1 VGSGFCPTVR
11 GLPRTMLAP
20 DASVGNV
27 KKVMFV
33 YQSIELTIDYSVLDI
48 QSPYPLL
55 FFFAFRGI
63 IISTDPKQKGMRRFH
78 MTIGKN
84 IADLRKNSGMTQEQ
98 LAETLG
104 VSSQTIS
111 KWENEVTMPDIMLL
125 PVIAGCFDI
134 AVDELYHGRK
144 SKKKQNAVDYDE
156 IPEMLYDSLID
167 LTQRGWVDTV
177 EGKDIETEKEKMKS
191 YLAENRQVKTATFS
205 NKRGAVIAT
214 SEIGLLHRGKANA
227 DQLVQEGIGRVLEV
241 LSNTAV
247 RRVFA
252 YEMDNMNKPITA
264 PYVAK
269 KCDISPDEAAEALEL
284 LTEIHVNHL
293 TEVMLDE
300 NNSVRMYALNSD
312 ECIMYVLMI
321 LKTARLIDEN
331 KQHYFNYRGS
341 YNNLWIQ

>member
-1 VGSGFCPTVR
+1 
-11 GLPRTMLAP
+11 
-20 DASVGNV
+20 
-27 KKVMFV
+27 
-33 YQSIELTIDYSVLDI
+33 
-48 QSPYPLL
+48 
-55 FFFAFRGI
+55 
-63 IISTDPKQKGMRRFH
+63 

-84 IADLRKNSGMTQEQ
+84 IADLRKKNGMTQEQ

-134 AVDELYHGRK
+134 TVDELYGGRNLTE
-144 SKKKQNAVDYDE
+144 KQQAIDYDD
-156 IPEMLYDSLID
+156 IPEMLYDTVID

-177 EGKDIETEKEKMKS
+177 EGKDLETEKEKMKS
-191 YLAENRQVKTATFS
+191 YLADNRQVKTASFS

-214 SEIGLLHRGKANA
+214 SEIVLLHRGKANA
-227 DQLVQEGIGRVLEV
+227 DQLVHEGIGRVLEV

-252 YEMDNMNKPITA
+252 YEMNNMTKPLTA
-264 PYVAK
+264 PYAAK
-269 KCDISPDEAAEALEL
+269 KCDISQDEATQALEM
-284 LTEIHVNHL
+284 LTEIHVNQP
-293 TEVMLDE
+293 TDVMIDE

-312 ECIMYVLMI
+312 EYIMYMLMI

>member
-1 VGSGFCPTVR
+1 
-11 GLPRTMLAP
+11 
-20 DASVGNV
+20 
-27 KKVMFV
+27 
-33 YQSIELTIDYSVLDI
+33 
-48 QSPYPLL
+48 
-55 FFFAFRGI
+55 
-63 IISTDPKQKGMRRFH
+63 

-84 IADLRKNSGMTQEQ
+84 IADLRKSNGMTQEQ

-104 VSSQTIS
+104 VSSQTVS

-134 AVDELYHGRK
+134 TVDEVYGGRK
-144 SKKKQNAVDYDE
+144 TIEKRQTIDYDD
-156 IPEMLYDSLID
+156 IPEMLYDAVID
-167 LTQRGWVDTV
+167 LTQRSWVDTV
-177 EGKDIETEKEKMKS
+177 EGKDIETEKERMKA

-205 NKRGAVIAT
+205 NKRGAVVAT

-227 DQLVQEGIGRVLEV
+227 DQLVQDGIGRVLEI

-252 YEMDNMNKPITA
+252 YEMDNMTKPITV
-264 PYVAK
+264 PYAAK
-269 KCDISPDEAAEALEL
+269 KCDISPDEAALALEM

-312 ECIMYVLMI
+312 ECIMYMLMI

>member
-1 VGSGFCPTVR
+1 
-11 GLPRTMLAP
+11 
-20 DASVGNV
+20 
-27 KKVMFV
+27 
-33 YQSIELTIDYSVLDI
+33 
-48 QSPYPLL
+48 
-55 FFFAFRGI
+55 
-63 IISTDPKQKGMRRFH
+63 

-84 IADLRKNSGMTQEQ
+84 IAELRKSSGMTQEQ

-104 VSSQTIS
+104 VSSQSVS

-134 AVDELYHGRK
+134 TVDELYSGRK
-144 SKKKQNAVDYDE
+144 PKEKRKAIDYDD
-156 IPEMLYDSLID
+156 IPEMIYDTIIE

-177 EGKDIETEKEKMKS
+177 EGKDLETEKERMKS
-191 YLAENRQVKTATFS
+191 YLAEDRQVKTATFS

-227 DQLVQEGIGRVLEV
+227 DQLTKEGIGRVLEI

-252 YEMDNMNKPITA
+252 YEMDNMTQPITA
-264 PYVAK
+264 PFVAK
-269 KCDISPDEAAEALEL
+269 KCNISLEQAAQALEW
-284 LTEIHVNHL
+284 LTEIHVNHF
-293 TEVMLDE
+293 TDVMLDE
-300 NNSVRMYALNSD
+300 AQSVRMYSLYSD
-312 ECIMYVLMI
+312 EWIMCTLML
-321 LKTARLIDEN
+321 LKIARLMDEN

>member
-1 VGSGFCPTVR
+1 
-11 GLPRTMLAP
+11 
-20 DASVGNV
+20 
-27 KKVMFV
+27 
-33 YQSIELTIDYSVLDI
+33 
-48 QSPYPLL
+48 
-55 FFFAFRGI
+55 
-63 IISTDPKQKGMRRFH
+63 

-84 IADLRKNSGMTQEQ
+84 IADLRKSSGMTQEQ
-98 LAETLG
+98 LAEMLG

-134 AVDELYHGRK
+134 TVDELYCGRK
-144 SKKKQNAVDYDE
+144 PTKKRQAVDYDD
-156 IPEMLYDSLID
+156 IPEMLYDTVID

-177 EGKDIETEKEKMKS
+177 EEKDIEAEKEKMKS

-205 NKRGAVIAT
+205 NKRGAVVAT

-227 DQLVQEGIGRVLEV
+227 DQLVQEGIGHVLEA

-252 YEMDNMNKPITA
+252 YEMENMAKPITA
-264 PYVAK
+264 PYAAK
-269 KCDISPDEAAEALEL
+269 QCDISSDEAAEALEL
-284 LTEIHVNHL
+284 LTEIHVNHP
-293 TEVMLDE
+293 TDVMLDE

-321 LKTARLIDEN
+321 LKTARLIEEN

>member
-1 VGSGFCPTVR
+1 
-11 GLPRTMLAP
+11 
-20 DASVGNV
+20 
-27 KKVMFV
+27 
-33 YQSIELTIDYSVLDI
+33 
-48 QSPYPLL
+48 
-55 FFFAFRGI
+55 
-63 IISTDPKQKGMRRFH
+63 

-84 IADLRKNSGMTQEQ
+84 IADLRRNSGMTQEQ
-98 LAETLG
+98 LAEIIG

-134 AVDELYHGRK
+134 TVDELYGGRK
-144 SKKKQNAVDYDE
+144 LTEKRQTIDYDD
-156 IPEMLYDSLID
+156 IPEMLYDTVID
-167 LTQRGWVDTV
+167 LTQRGWADTV
-177 EGKDIETEKEKMKS
+177 EGKDIETEKERMKS

-227 DQLVQEGIGRVLEV
+227 DQLVQDGIGRALEI

-252 YEMDNMNKPITA
+252 YEMDNMTKPITA
-264 PYVAK
+264 PYMAK
-269 KCDISPDEAAEALEL
+269 KCDISIDEAALALDM

-300 NNSVRMYALNSD
+300 KNSVRMYALNSD
-312 ECIMYVLMI
+312 EYILYVLMI

>member
-1 VGSGFCPTVR
+1 MNTKQYLGAFNNISLNVHVGEVRSLDSSWHCDNVRSPFTRLYYVKSGN
-11 GLPRTMLAP
+11 G
-20 DASVGNV
+20 
-27 KKVMFV
+27 
-33 YQSIELTIDYSVLDI
+33 Y
-48 QSPYPLL
+48 
-55 FFFAFRGI
+55 
-63 IISTDPKQKGMRRFH
+63 
-78 MTIGKN
+78 
-84 IADLRKNSGMTQEQ
+84 
-98 LAETLG
+98 
-104 VSSQTIS
+104 
-111 KWENEVTMPDIMLL
+111 
-125 PVIAGCFDI
+125 
-134 AVDELYHGRK
+134 
-144 SKKKQNAVDYDE
+144 
-156 IPEMLYDSLID
+156 
-167 LTQRGWVDTV
+167 
-177 EGKDIETEKEKMKS
+177 IETEKERMKA

-312 ECIMYVLMI
+312 ECIMYMLMV

>member
-1 VGSGFCPTVR
+1 
-11 GLPRTMLAP
+11 
-20 DASVGNV
+20 
-27 KKVMFV
+27 
-33 YQSIELTIDYSVLDI
+33 
-48 QSPYPLL
+48 
-55 FFFAFRGI
+55 
-63 IISTDPKQKGMRRFH
+63 

-98 LAETLG
+98 LAEMLG

-125 PVIAGCFDI
+125 PIIAGCFNI
-134 AVDELYHGRK
+134 TVDELYCGRK
-144 SKKKQNAVDYDE
+144 PTKKRQAVDYDD
-156 IPEMLYDSLID
+156 IPELLYDTVID
-167 LTQRGWVDTV
+167 LTQRGWIDTV
-177 EGKDIETEKEKMKS
+177 EGKDIEAEKEKMKS

-205 NKRGAVIAT
+205 NKRGAVVAT

-227 DQLVQEGIGRVLEV
+227 DQLVQEGIGRVLEI

-252 YEMDNMNKPITA
+252 YEMDNMTKPLTA
-264 PYVAK
+264 PYAAK
-269 KCDISPDEAAEALEL
+269 KCDISPDEAAQALDM
-284 LTEIHVNHL
+284 LTEIHVNQP
-293 TEVMLDE
+293 TDVMIDE

-312 ECIMYVLMI
+312 ECIMYMLMI

-331 KQHYFNYRGS
+331 EQHYFNYRGS

>member
-1 VGSGFCPTVR
+1 
-11 GLPRTMLAP
+11 
-20 DASVGNV
+20 
-27 KKVMFV
+27 
-33 YQSIELTIDYSVLDI
+33 
-48 QSPYPLL
+48 
-55 FFFAFRGI
+55 
-63 IISTDPKQKGMRRFH
+63 

-98 LAETLG
+98 LAEMLG

-134 AVDELYHGRK
+134 TVDELYCGK
-144 SKKKQNAVDYDE
+144 KPTKKQQVIDYDD
-156 IPEMLYDSLID
+156 IPEMLYDTVID
-167 LTQRGWVDTV
+167 LTQRGWVDMV
-177 EGKDIETEKEKMKS
+177 EGKDIEAEKEIMKS

-205 NKRGAVIAT
+205 NKRGAVVAT
-214 SEIGLLHRGKANA
+214 SEIGLLHRGQANA
-227 DQLVQEGIGRVLEV
+227 DQLVHEGIGRVLAI
-241 LSNTAV
+241 LSKVTV
-247 RRVFA
+247 RRDFA
-252 YEMDNMNKPITA
+252 YEMENMTKPITA
-264 PYVAK
+264 PYAAK
-269 KCDISPDEAAEALEL
+269 KCEISPEEAAEALEL
-284 LTEIHVNHL
+284 LTEIHVNDP
-293 TEVMLDE
+293 TDVMLDE

>member
-1 VGSGFCPTVR
+1 
-11 GLPRTMLAP
+11 
-20 DASVGNV
+20 
-27 KKVMFV
+27 
-33 YQSIELTIDYSVLDI
+33 
-48 QSPYPLL
+48 
-55 FFFAFRGI
+55 
-63 IISTDPKQKGMRRFH
+63 

-98 LAETLG
+98 LAEILG

-134 AVDELYHGRK
+134 TVDELYGGRK
-144 SKKKQNAVDYDE
+144 LTEKRQAIDYDD
-156 IPEMLYDSLID
+156 IPEILYDTVID
-167 LTQRGWVDTV
+167 LTQRGWVETV
-177 EGKDIETEKEKMKS
+177 EGRDIEAEKEKMKS
-191 YLAENRQVKTATFS
+191 YLAENPQVKTATFS

-227 DQLVQEGIGRVLEV
+227 DPLVQNGIGRVLEI

-252 YEMDNMNKPITA
+252 YEMDNLTKPITA
-264 PYVAK
+264 PYAAK
-269 KCDISPDEAAEALEL
+269 KCDISPDEAALALEM
-284 LTEIHVNHL
+284 LTEIHVNRL

-312 ECIMYVLMI
+312 ECIMYMLII

-331 KQHYFNYRGS
+331 KQHYYNYRGS